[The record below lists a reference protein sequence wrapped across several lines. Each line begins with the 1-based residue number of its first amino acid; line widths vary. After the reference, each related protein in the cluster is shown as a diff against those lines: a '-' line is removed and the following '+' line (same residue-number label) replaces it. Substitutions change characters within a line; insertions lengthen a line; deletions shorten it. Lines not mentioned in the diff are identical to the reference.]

1 MRIEALLDTNV
12 IVAALADDHNDHR
25 SSVVLLFDGAAPRFA
40 VTAHVFAE
48 AYNTLTRRGGAASF
62 GWTPDRVMNALDTV
76 RARTVLVGLSP
87 EQTYDTVRD
96 YASAGGVGPRVY
108 DKLIG
113 QAAVLHG
120 IPAIISWNVRH
131 MRGLFPE
138 LDVRTPDEWG
148 AAGRS

>member
-12 IVAALADDHNDHR
+12 IVAALADDHVSHR
-25 SSVVLLFDGAAPRFA
+25 ESVALLFGGAAPRFA

-48 AYNTLTRRGGAASF
+48 AFNTLTRRGGAASF

-76 RARTVLVGLSP
+76 RSRTVLIGLSP
-87 EQTYDTVRD
+87 EQTYDALRD
-96 YASAGGVGPRVY
+96 YASGGGVGPRVY

-113 QAAVLHG
+113 QTAVLNG

-131 MRGLFPE
+131 MRALFPE
-138 LDVRTPDEWG
+138 LDIHTPGEWG
-148 AAGRS
+148 SR